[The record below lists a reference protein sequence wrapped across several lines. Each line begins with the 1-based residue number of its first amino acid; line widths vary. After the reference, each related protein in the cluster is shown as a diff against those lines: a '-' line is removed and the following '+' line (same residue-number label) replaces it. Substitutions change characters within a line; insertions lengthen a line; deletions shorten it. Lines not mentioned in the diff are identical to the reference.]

1 MKRVSILLAILF
13 VTACANSDIELLK
26 KSVGELSAQNMDLK
40 KEIADVKG
48 SIEEV
53 NRKIKTNTEDTK
65 LNSEALLALKSEM
78 QTFQNKTNERLKAL
92 ESGLPKGQKME
103 STIKTQPVVPEG
115 SKVNIEDNI
124 ADKTS
129 LYNIAMELYRSNR
142 LDESLNKFRTFVV
155 RYPKDSLADN
165 CLYWMGEIYLQ
176 KGDLNKA
183 LESFNNVIENYPN
196 ENKVPDA
203 IYKAA
208 IVNDSLGK
216 RDEAIKLLKQL
227 RANFKYAEITKAA
240 QDKLKEWGVKN
251 E

>member
-1 MKRVSILLAILF
+1 
-13 VTACANSDIELLK
+13 
-26 KSVGELSAQNMDLK
+26 
-40 KEIADVKG
+40 
-48 SIEEV
+48 
-53 NRKIKTNTEDTK
+53 
-65 LNSEALLALKSEM
+65 
-78 QTFQNKTNERLKAL
+78 
-92 ESGLPKGQKME
+92 
-103 STIKTQPVVPEG
+103 VVPEG

-203 IYKAA
+203 IYK
-208 IVNDSLGK
+208 DSDSK
-216 RDEAIKLLKQL
+216 RFPWQE
-227 RANFKYAEITKAA
+227 
-240 QDKLKEWGVKN
+240 G
-251 E
+251 